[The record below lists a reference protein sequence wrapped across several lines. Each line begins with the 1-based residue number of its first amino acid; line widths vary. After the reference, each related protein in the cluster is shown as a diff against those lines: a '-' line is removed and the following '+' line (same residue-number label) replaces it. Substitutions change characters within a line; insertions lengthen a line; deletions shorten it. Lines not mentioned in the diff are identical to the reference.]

1 MQMRTVAFAAALAA
15 LTATATAA
23 QRQPAA
29 RPAQPAP
36 PAAQTPAAAPNQT
49 PGPMQGG
56 AMRGGLAGWLATNPS
71 DLNLT
76 ADQLSRLGQVN
87 QRLQQSLTPLRQQ
100 IAAATANRDVSAL
113 TLADRHALMMSTR
126 ELGER
131 MRATFDTAQGA
142 AIAVLTPEQQQRVQA
157 MHRGGPGG
165 RLGMRGGMGGR
176 MAMRGGMGGGVGG
189 PMMGPPMGGPGM
201 MGQHRPMMGR
211 GRGMMRAGM
220 RAGFGMGWR
229 GGMRAGM
236 RMGRGW

>member
-1 MQMRTVAFAAALAA
+1 MQMRTVALAAALAA
-15 LTATATAA
+15 LTATAATTAAA

-29 RPAQPAP
+29 RPTQPATP
-36 PAAQTPAAAPNQT
+36 PTAQTPATPQT
-49 PGPMQGG
+49 PNTGPMQRGE
-56 AMRGGLAGWLATNPS
+56 MRLGLAGWLATNPS

-76 ADQLSRLGQVN
+76 ADQQSRLGQVN
-87 QRLQQSLTPLRQQ
+87 QRLQQFLTPLRQQ
-100 IAAATANRDVSAL
+100 IAAATANRDVSTM

-126 ELGER
+126 ELQER

-165 RLGMRGGMGGR
+165 R
-176 MAMRGGMGGGVGG
+176 MAMRGGMGGGMGG

-201 MGQHRPMMGR
+201 MGQGRPMMGR

-236 RMGRGW
+236 RMRRGW